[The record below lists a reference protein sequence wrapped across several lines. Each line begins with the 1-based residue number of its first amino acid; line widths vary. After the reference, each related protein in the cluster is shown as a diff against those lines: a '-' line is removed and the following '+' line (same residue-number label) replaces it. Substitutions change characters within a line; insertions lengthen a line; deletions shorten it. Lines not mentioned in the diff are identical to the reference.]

1 MLVDLSSNN
10 FAGTVGEWIRKLMN
24 LTYLHLNDNNLM
36 GQILSSVTNN
46 TQLTLLNLKN
56 NYFVGSIPS
65 SVSNL
70 SQLSFLS
77 LANNSFTGS
86 IPSSISNLSQLSTLS
101 LAQQQLPRYRTLNW
115 CFCWSNTK
123 RAFIRVLYVR
133 IRTELVMAH
142 IQLLS
147 MSHFC
152 LVQDWIFFRQYIQVV
167 CVCHVNNDKGTQRN
181 PASICR
187 GYYICSA
194 SVCTKG
200 RSSLSVCALCIH
212 TVYTYV

>member
-1 MLVDLSSNN
+1 MLVLGRNLLRGYIPASLGNASNLMLVDLSSNN

-24 LTYLHLNDNNLM
+24 LTIYLNLNDNNLM
-36 GQILSSVTNN
+36 GQILSSVTNH

-101 LAQQQLPRYRTLNW
+101 LAQQLLPRYRTLN
-115 CFCWSNTK
+115 
-123 RAFIRVLYVR
+123 
-133 IRTELVMAH
+133 
-142 IQLLS
+142 
-147 MSHFC
+147 
-152 LVQDWIFFRQYIQVV
+152 
-167 CVCHVNNDKGTQRN
+167 
-181 PASICR
+181 
-187 GYYICSA
+187 
-194 SVCTKG
+194 
-200 RSSLSVCALCIH
+200 
-212 TVYTYV
+212 